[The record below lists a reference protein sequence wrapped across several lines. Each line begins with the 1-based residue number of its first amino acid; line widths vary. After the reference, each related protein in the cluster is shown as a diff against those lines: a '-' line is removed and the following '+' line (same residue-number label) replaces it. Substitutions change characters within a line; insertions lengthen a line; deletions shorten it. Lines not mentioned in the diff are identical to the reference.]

1 MKAPSLDE
9 ICSTQLTGGLVE
21 AHCFHPN
28 GQDQS
33 LRALGSGPSL
43 NQEQRSNWLP
53 GTGQSIF
60 AETFPGD
67 HSLLK
72 DLDADFEAI
81 V

>member
-1 MKAPSLDE
+1 MRFAQLSSLVAWLKHTA
-9 ICSTQLTGGLVE
+9 STL
-21 AHCFHPN
+21 N

-43 NQEQRSNWLP
+43 NQEQRSSWLP

-67 HSLLK
+67 HPLLK
-72 DLDADFEAI
+72 DLGAGFEAI